1 MPNKKI
7 MCLLPAVFALTF
19 LNIFIVFQ
27 VSALKKSVSF
37 LEAKVKVFDERL
49 SAFLEQEKEMIEN
62 IDKKISLILNEQEEN
77 QKEIKNELERI
88 KYRTDTQFSKTVSMS
103 KTYDAIL
110 AEQKKKTVDTAEKDS
125 AFIGAKKHAV
135 GLYGK
140 NEFRCAYDEFSR
152 LAKERREDMECLSYK
167 IKSLFYV
174 NRADS
179 SKYKEI
185 LSGIR
190 ILKDNAAADSE
201 CLEIEKAVLVELGG
215 ADE

>member
-1 MPNKKI
+1 MVFLLGSQKK
-7 MCLLPAVFALTF
+7 
-19 LNIFIVFQ
+19 
-27 VSALKKSVSF
+27 
-37 LEAKVKVFDERL
+37 ERD
-49 SAFLEQEKEMIEN
+49 F
-62 IDKKISLILNEQEEN
+62 
-77 QKEIKNELERI
+77 
-88 KYRTDTQFSKTVSMS
+88 Y
-103 KTYDAIL
+103 

-125 AFIGAKKHAV
+125 AFIGAKKHAA

-140 NEFRCAYDEFSR
+140 NEFNRAYDEFSR

>member
-7 MCLLPAVFALTF
+7 MCLLPAVFALTS

-125 AFIGAKKHAV
+125 AFIEAKKHAA
-135 GLYGK
+135 GMYGK
-140 NEFRCAYDEFSR
+140 NEFNKTLGLKHQALYSYKLKFDFQDKNE
-152 LAKERREDMECLSYK
+152 LSYLNGK
-167 IKSLFYV
+167 TFEVKNVPF
-174 NRADS
+174 A
-179 SKYKEI
+179 
-185 LSGIR
+185 
-190 ILKDNAAADSE
+190 
-201 CLEIEKAVLVELGG
+201 
-215 ADE
+215 